1 MFDGVIMAGIGV
13 FITLLGYRKIDIV
26 RSRTGFDAEAWHAK
40 HGRHMRIMGPFVT
53 VVGIGLAVWGA
64 YAP

>member
-26 RSRTGFDAEAWHAK
+26 RGV
-40 HGRHMRIMGPFVT
+40 GPFVV
-53 VVGIGLAVWGA
+53 VVGIGLAAWGA
-64 YAP
+64 TTKQSASSQVDVQRARGHVP